1 MPNEFRS
8 PNNRRRYART
18 NIFVR
23 AHYTCPIRNA
33 PVEVQTRISDISEG
47 GVSLIT
53 SPDQL
58 PLNTIIMMSF
68 VIPGSNGGLVT
79 VGGKVKDT
87 KVIGQN
93 TYRSGIEFIGM
104 DKKHLL
110 AIREYVAS
118 HPPR

>member
-8 PNNRRRYART
+8 PSNRRRYARA

-33 PVEVQTRISDISEG
+33 TVEVQTRISDISEG

-58 PLNTIIMMSF
+58 PPNTVIMMSF

-79 VGGKVKDT
+79 IGGRVRTFIIFSVTMD
-87 KVIGQN
+87 
-93 TYRSGIEFIGM
+93 RSSG
-104 DKKHLL
+104 
-110 AIREYVAS
+110 
-118 HPPR
+118 